1 LGLVSVKNSSTF
13 KQVGNMF
20 QTLFSSDLV
29 TDSQNSVKC

>member
-1 LGLVSVKNSSTF
+1 
-13 KQVGNMF
+13 MF